1 MLAGSGGYVPE
12 KTIQDKHKEFFTAS
26 LEIFDDIA
34 TMGAESQITT
44 TRTTL
49 EQAIDVEKKRFFEI
63 NALKNPYKDMEYY
76 ILPAMIAVVSYI
88 LAKLTDISCS
98 SDFCEKLED
107 TFDNIYLFIFFV
119 LAVVFYQQIAKVWR
133 YIKDFFI
140 PLIAGQL
147 EKVKT
152 H

>member
-1 MLAGSGGYVPE
+1 
-12 KTIQDKHKEFFTAS
+12 
-26 LEIFDDIA
+26 
-34 TMGAESQITT
+34 MGAESQITT
-44 TRTTL
+44 TRTML
-49 EQAIDVEKKRFFEI
+49 EQTIDAEKKRFFEV

-76 ILPAMIAVVSYI
+76 ILPAMIAVASYI

-119 LAVVFYQQIAKVWR
+119 LAVIFYQQIAKVLR

-152 H
+152 N